1 ANAGGYARCAQRTP
15 YDDLPAPERRLNE
28 GHIHHRAGLPAKRH
42 IPHVANDAD
51 DFAQHIAVRR
61 KSKSHLPSDGV
72 LVREITLRQR
82 FANDC
87 YFRIGRRVLLG
98 EKTAPQQRNPH
109 HAKIVG
115 THRSVIGGGGFA
127 GREWRIPYYAE
138 PKV

>member
-1 ANAGGYARCAQRTP
+1 NG
-15 YDDLPAPERRLNE
+15 
-28 GHIHHRAGLPAKRH
+28 
-42 IPHVANDAD
+42 AD
-51 DFAQHIAVRR
+51 GFAQTLAVRR
-61 KSKSHLPSDGV
+61 KSTSHLPSDGV

-138 PKV
+138 PTVGCALAVHREGSRQSRILQTRLHMKPS